1 MEEIRQ
7 ISDQLERAF
16 RGEAWHGPSVLE
28 VLSDVTADTAGAYPL
43 KGAHSI
49 WEIMLHIVA
58 WERLA
63 REALEGA
70 AMPREL
76 PAEEDWPKVDN
87 CSNEAWERTLQS
99 LQEQH
104 RRLEVAVSN
113 LQDSDLS
120 TIVTGRSYSVYFLL
134 HGIIQHDLYHAGQ
147 ISLLK
152 LGLKKA

>member
-1 MEEIRQ
+1 MEETRQ

-49 WEIMLHIVA
+49 WEIVLHIVA

-63 REALEGA
+63 QEALEGA
-70 AMPREL
+70 ALPKEL
-76 PAEEDWPKVDN
+76 PAEEDWPKVGD
-87 CSNEAWERTLQS
+87 CSYEAWEHTLQIVE
-99 LQEQH
+99 EQH